1 MAPRSITPAGVAVE
15 ILSVEEMYACDGA
28 TIKGGTKGAVLMENA
43 GRATA
48 EAIERRFATG
58 TVTVLCGPGNNGGDG
73 FVIAR
78 HLAKMGW
85 NVRLGLL
92 GAPARLKGDAALM
105 AKRWKR
111 KPVGVTP
118 EILDGADLVVDALF
132 GVGLGRA
139 LDGPVRETVE
149 AIDSRRLPCVAVDI
163 PSGVDGQTGEVLGAA
178 PRCALTVTFCRRKP
192 GHLLLPGR
200 VHCGE
205 VEVADIGIT
214 ADTVAAVGPNTTEN
228 QPGCWLDAYP
238 WPQITGHKYSRGH
251 AVVVGGGV
259 ATSGAARMAARAALR
274 VGAGLVTVAC
284 PGNALPVYA
293 AQQTAVMNRAV
304 DSAEQLAEMLDDPR
318 KNAALIGPGC
328 GLDDHCRAM
337 TLQLLAAE
345 RPCVLDAD
353 SLTVFK
359 SKPNQLF
366 KAIISPC
373 ILTPHDDEFAR
384 IFDPSGGR
392 LERTRRAAAQAG
404 AVVLLKGGDTVIAAP
419 DGRASINTN
428 APAELATAG
437 AGDVLAGLVVGLL
450 AQGMPAFE
458 AACAAAWLH
467 GETASLVG
475 PGLIAEDLTESLPRV
490 LFGLRE
496 AARHGVN
503 ATGEWYD
510 HGHDHGHGHHQH

>member
-1 MAPRSITPAGVAVE
+1 MAPRRKAPAGVAVE
-15 ILSVEEMYACDGA
+15 ILSVEEMYSCDAA

-48 EAIERRFATG
+48 EAIERHFAAG
-58 TVTVLCGPGNNGGDG
+58 TVAVLCGPGNNGGDG

-78 HLAKMGW
+78 HLARMGW
-85 NVRLGLL
+85 TVRLGLV
-92 GAPARLKGDAALM
+92 GKPEKLKGDAALM

-111 KPVGVTP
+111 KPAPVAP
-118 EILDGADLVVDALF
+118 DILDGADLVVDALF

-149 AIDSRRLPCVAVDI
+149 AVNSRRLACVAVDI

-205 VEVADIGIT
+205 VEVADIGI
-214 ADTVAAVGPNTTEN
+214 ADDTVAAVGPKTVEN
-228 QPGCWLDAYP
+228 RPHSWLDAYP

-251 AVVVGGGV
+251 AVVIGGPV

-284 PGNALPVYA
+284 PQDALAVYA
-293 AQQTAVMNRAV
+293 AQQTAVMNKAV
-304 DSAEQLAEMLDDPR
+304 DTAEQLAGMLDDPR
-318 KNAALIGPGC
+318 NNAALIGPGC
-328 GLDDHCRAM
+328 GLDDRCWAM
-337 TLQLLAAE
+337 TLELLAAE
-345 RPCVLDAD
+345 RACVLDAD
-353 SLTVFK
+353 SLTAFK
-359 SKPNQLF
+359 SEPDQLF
-366 KAIISPC
+366 RAINSPC
-373 ILTPHDDEFAR
+373 VLTPHEGEFGR

-419 DGRASINTN
+419 DGRAAINTN

-437 AGDVLAGLVVGLL
+437 AGDVLAGLVLGLL

-458 AACAAAWLH
+458 AACAAAWIH
-467 GETASLVG
+467 GEAASLVG

-490 LFGLRE
+490 LYGLRE

-503 ATGEWYD
+503 ALGDRGD
-510 HGHDHGHGHHQH
+510 HGHDQHHHYR

>member
-15 ILSVEEMYACDGA
+15 ILSVEEMYSCDAA

-48 EAIERRFATG
+48 EAIERRFAPG
-58 TVTVLCGPGNNGGDG
+58 TVAVLCGPGNNGGDG

-78 HLAKMGW
+78 HLAKLGW
-85 NVRLGLL
+85 TVRLGLV
-92 GAPARLKGDAALM
+92 GKPGKLKGDAALM

-111 KPVGVTP
+111 KPVPVTP
-118 EILDGADLVVDALF
+118 EILDGANLVVDALF

-149 AIDSRRLPCVAVDI
+149 AIESLGLPCVGVDI

-200 VHCGE
+200 TYCGE

-214 ADTVAAVGPNTTEN
+214 SETVAAQRPDTVENRPN
-228 QPGCWLDAYP
+228 CWLDDYP
-238 WPQITGHKYSRGH
+238 WPRITGHKYSRGH
-251 AVVVGGGV
+251 AVVVGGPV

-274 VGAGLVTVAC
+274 IGAGLVTVAC
-284 PGNALPVYA
+284 PGDALPVYA
-293 AQQTAVMNRAV
+293 AQQTAVMNQLV

-318 KNAALIGPGC
+318 KNATLIGPGC
-328 GLDDHCRAM
+328 GLGDQTWAM
-337 TLQLLAAE
+337 TLELLAVE

-359 SKPNQLF
+359 SEPDQLF
-366 KAIISPC
+366 RAINSPC
-373 ILTPHDDEFAR
+373 VLTPHEGEFAR
-384 IFDPSGGR
+384 LFDPAGGR
-392 LERTRRAAAQAG
+392 LERTRRAAVQAG

-419 DGRASINTN
+419 DGRAAINTN

-437 AGDVLAGLVVGLL
+437 AGDVLAGLVLGLL

-458 AACAAAWLH
+458 AACAAAWIH
-467 GETASLVG
+467 GEAASLIG

-503 ATGEWYD
+503 APAEWD
-510 HGHDHGHGHHQH
+510 DHGHGHGHHHH

>member
-15 ILSVEEMYACDGA
+15 ILSVEEMYACDSA
-28 TIKGGTKGAVLMENA
+28 TISGGTRGDVLMENA

-48 EAIERRFATG
+48 EAIERRFAPG
-58 TVTVLCGPGNNGGDG
+58 TVAVLCGPGNNGGDG

-85 NVRLGLL
+85 TVRLGLV
-92 GAPARLKGDAALM
+92 GKPDKLKGDAALM

-111 KPVGVTP
+111 KPAPVTP
-118 EILDGADLVVDALF
+118 EILDGVDLVVDALF

-139 LDGPVRETVE
+139 LDGPVRETVA
-149 AIDSRRLPCVAVDI
+149 AIEFLGMPCVAVDI

-200 VHCGE
+200 IHCGE

-214 ADTVAAVGPNTTEN
+214 GETVAAIGPNTVDN
-228 QPGCWLDAYP
+228 RPDCWLDAYP
-238 WPQITGHKYSRGH
+238 WPLIIGHKYSRGH
-251 AVVVGGGV
+251 AVVVGGPV

-284 PGNALPVYA
+284 PDDALAVYA
-293 AQQTAVMNRAV
+293 AQQTAVMNQAV
-304 DSAEQLAEMLDDPR
+304 DSAKQLGEMFDDPR
-318 KNAALIGPGC
+318 KNAALVGPGC
-328 GLDDHCRAM
+328 GLGDQCRAM
-337 TLQLLAAE
+337 TLELLAAE

-359 SKPNQLF
+359 SDPDQLF
-366 KAIISPC
+366 EAISSPC
-373 ILTPHDDEFAR
+373 VLTPHEGEFAR
-384 IFDPSGGR
+384 LFDPAGGR

-419 DGRASINTN
+419 DGRAAINTN

-437 AGDVLAGLVVGLL
+437 AGDVLAGLVLGLL
-450 AQGMPAFE
+450 AQGMPAFG
-458 AACAAAWLH
+458 AACAAAWIH
-467 GETASLVG
+467 GEAASLIG
-475 PGLIAEDLTESLPRV
+475 PGPIAEDLTESLPRV
-490 LFGLRE
+490 LFGLSQ

-503 ATGEWYD
+503 APTEWDD
-510 HGHDHGHGHHQH
+510 HGHDHGHHHN